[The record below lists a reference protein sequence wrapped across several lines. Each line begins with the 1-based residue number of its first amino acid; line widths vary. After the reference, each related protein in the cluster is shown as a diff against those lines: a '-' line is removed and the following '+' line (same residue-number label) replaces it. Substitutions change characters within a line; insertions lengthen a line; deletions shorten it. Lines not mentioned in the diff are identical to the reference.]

1 MATAL
6 SLSGLAAIGRMVVR
20 VVAIALGTYA
30 ASAAIMAAGVAAL
43 IACGVNR
50 SDAFIACS
58 LVGFALYVAL
68 ALWAAAV
75 RRLPVLVGWLALLT
89 ATGAAIAL
97 LPMASIWG
105 R

>member
-1 MATAL
+1 MVTAL
-6 SLSGLAAIGRMVVR
+6 PLSGFAAAGRLLVR

-30 ASAAIMAAGVAAL
+30 ASSALVAAGVALLVAAG
-43 IACGVNR
+43 INR

-58 LVGFALYVAL
+58 LVGFVLYVAL

-75 RRLPVLVGWLALLT
+75 RRLPVLVGWLALVT
-89 ATGAAIAL
+89 AAATAIAFL
-97 LPMASIWG
+97 VGG